1 MINPLAVKLPV
12 AEVPFGKVMSKCK
25 ILKYAAGLA
34 LLAVTPAMLA
44 VEPPTA
50 VQKRV
55 TASAE
60 VLSEILHAKDRS
72 IPEDLVAKAECVG
85 IVPSL
90 KRAGFIVGAKYGK
103 GVVVCRTA
111 HGWSAPDTIRI
122 EGGSFG
128 FQIGAGETD
137 LIFIVMN
144 QHGVRDL
151 MKDKFTLGGDASVM
165 AGPVGR
171 SGTAETDAMMR
182 AEILSYSRSHGIFA
196 GVSLEGSTLR
206 PDNSDNRELYGRS
219 VTQREILTGRVRRPA
234 VARPI
239 YAELD
244 RYVRVKR
251 ASRLRG

>member
-1 MINPLAVKLPV
+1 MIPKLGNATKGAAAV
-12 AEVPFGKVMSKCK
+12 
-25 ILKYAAGLA
+25 A
-34 LLAVTPAMLA
+34 LLSLAPALYA
-44 VEPPTA
+44 VEA
-50 VQKRV
+50 ENNAQKRV
-55 TASAE
+55 TTSAE
-60 VLSEILHAKDRS
+60 VLSEILHAKDRG
-72 IPEDLVAKAECVG
+72 IPEDLIAKAQCVG

-103 GVVVCRTA
+103 GVVVCRTGR
-111 HGWSAPDTIRI
+111 GWSAPDTVRI

-165 AGPVGR
+165 GGPVGR

-196 GVSLEGSTLR
+196 GVSLEGATLR
-206 PDNSDNRELYGRS
+206 PDNGDNRDLYGTR
-219 VTQREILTGRVRRPA
+219 VTQREILTGRVRRPE

-244 RYVRVKR
+244 RYSIVKR
-251 ASRLRG
+251 TRKRTG

>member
-1 MINPLAVKLPV
+1 M
-12 AEVPFGKVMSKCK
+12 
-25 ILKYAAGLA
+25 KYAASLA
-34 LLAVTPAMLA
+34 LLSALPLALPSPMFAITPPSG
-44 VEPPTA
+44 VE
-50 VQKRV
+50 KRIQ
-55 TASAE
+55 ASAE
-60 VLSEILHAKDRS
+60 VLGEILRAKDRG
-72 IPEDLVAKAECVG
+72 IPENLLAKAQCVG

-103 GVVVCRTA
+103 GVVVCRTGR
-111 HGWSAPDTIRI
+111 GWSAPDTIRI

-171 SGTAETDAMMR
+171 SGAAQTDALMR

-206 PDNSDNRELYGRS
+206 PDNGDNRDLYGRG

-234 VARPI
+234 VAGPI
-239 YAELD
+239 YAELN
-244 RYVRVKR
+244 RYTHVR
-251 ASRLRG
+251 RG

>member
-1 MINPLAVKLPV
+1 MTPQFA
-12 AEVPFGKVMSKCK
+12 G
-25 ILKYAAGLA
+25 GLA
-34 LLAVTPAMLA
+34 LLAFAPAMFA
-44 VEPPTA
+44 VQPPTG
-50 VQKRV
+50 VQKRIA
-55 TASAE
+55 ASAE

-72 IPEDLVAKAECVG
+72 IPADLIAKAQCVG

-103 GVVVCRTA
+103 GEVVCRTG

-144 QHGVRDL
+144 RHGVHDL

-165 AGPVGR
+165 GGPLGR

-196 GVSLEGSTLR
+196 GVSLEGATLR
-206 PDNSDNRELYGRS
+206 PDRGDNRDLYGRNVS
-219 VTQREILTGRVRRPA
+219 QRQILTGQVRRPA

-244 RYVRVKR
+244 RYVIVKRER
-251 ASRLRG
+251 ASR